1 MDTKNKDKHEFY
13 FLKRHSTRDIFRWI
27 NGMRSVAFLK
37 KKILKNISTTC
48 SIALFPRLLG
58 IKLWGKAWWMWRCGG
73 GSVWWSEALMLL
85 LPCSIPLGFFSYS
98 LSRFLLLLKESW
110 ASSSLKQNLKTEE
123 EYQGIQRP
131 GHHSRQKKK
140 KKSRSSEWE

>member
-1 MDTKNKDKHEFY
+1 M
-13 FLKRHSTRDIFRWI
+13 
-27 NGMRSVAFLK
+27 
-37 KKILKNISTTC
+37 KNISTTC

-140 KKSRSSEWE
+140 KKQIFWVGVISRQEAKVLWQLSLQLDFSFTYEFLDHRYFKQ